1 MNKPQLIE
9 FGLTDNS
16 LEIYESQI
24 KKYNEISDYIFKEK
38 QKHNKSVVKACVIP
52 SLFFVPITFILWGRL
67 NNYGEGSSLFV
78 FFMLVATIAYP
89 IIIKKL
95 FFIELYALTDFEKRK
110 KKQFEK
116 NLNCKNKDDIVDKNL
131 EKKIHEFNSAIE
143 TYKNATDKSRP
154 TYWKL
159 LTHRQFEI
167 EVANLYSL
175 LGYSTVVTKATG
187 DGGIDV
193 VINKD
198 GKKTGIQCKQHS
210 NPVGP
215 NDFRA
220 LIGVIASQDYD
231 HGILVSLNGFTS
243 AVLDEARK
251 SRIRVELIS
260 CSDLVSLAKNIK

>member
-24 KKYNEISDYIFKEK
+24 KKYNEIGHYIYEEK
-38 QKHNKSVVKACVIP
+38 QKHNKNVNKACVIP
-52 SLFFVPITFILWGRL
+52 TIFFAVFILIFI
-67 NNYGEGSSLFV
+67 GSSDNYENGPNV
-78 FFMLVATIAYP
+78 IAFFMLLATIAYP
-89 IIIKKL
+89 FIIKKL
-95 FFIELYALTDFEKRK
+95 FFIEMFPVTDFEKQK
-110 KKQFEK
+110 KEQFEK
-116 NLNCKNKDDIVDKNL
+116 SLNCKNKDAVVDKNL
-131 EKKIHEFNSAIE
+131 EKKIHEFNTAIE
-143 TYKNATDKSRP
+143 KYKNATDKSRP

-175 LGYSTVVTKATG
+175 LGYSTIVTKATG

-193 VINKD
+193 IINKD
-198 GKKTGIQCKQHS
+198 GKKIGIQCKQHS